1 MDKKEFRKIEENFN
15 YSLKKYNEKFR
26 SNHWK
31 FQISRKKSLFKK
43 ENLWNFRNNNLSV
56 GLDDQFYSKKQFL
69 NNFKILKKICGDKF
83 LEKTLPK
90 KNIGNVKNY
99 IKFKNKYFVD
109 MHDIFFVKFLYDLEK
124 NIDLKKIK
132 YICDIGSGYGTLAS
146 KILSLYHSK
155 KIILI
160 DLPESNLLSAFYLKK
175 LFPKKKFFYSCFLK
189 NKRFQRKSLR
199 KYDVFILNPW
209 DLFPFKRVDL
219 FINTRSMMEMDY
231 HIIKKYFHLIQ
242 NKISKRG
249 YFLNINRYYKDTTGY
264 PIEFHRYPYDK
275 KWEIIFSKTSWQ
287 QSHIHAM
294 LTRRTKNFND
304 SVCLEQKRIKLIM
317 LKKIKE
323 DPRLIRR
330 LLPDNIYKIYKFL
343 KRMIIKNN
351 EF

>member
-1 MDKKEFRKIEENFN
+1 MHIDDIASAINLMWKIRAKGVFNIGSGKKTNIRDIAIFLNKKLNKNKKIIFIDSKKSTSLIANNTKLRKRGWIPKKNINNILNDYLKKWIKRNLEKLKKNFN

-175 LFPKKKFFYSCFLK
+175 LFPKKKIFYSCFLK
-189 NKRFQRKSLR
+189 NKMFQRKSF
-199 KYDVFILNPW
+199 KKNNVFILNP
-209 DLFPFKRVDL
+209 
-219 FINTRSMMEMDY
+219 
-231 HIIKKYFHLIQ
+231 
-242 NKISKRG
+242 
-249 YFLNINRYYKDTTGY
+249 
-264 PIEFHRYPYDK
+264 
-275 KWEIIFSKTSWQ
+275 
-287 QSHIHAM
+287 
-294 LTRRTKNFND
+294 
-304 SVCLEQKRIKLIM
+304 
-317 LKKIKE
+317 
-323 DPRLIRR
+323 
-330 LLPDNIYKIYKFL
+330 
-343 KRMIIKNN
+343 
-351 EF
+351 

>member
-31 FQISRKKSLFKK
+31 FQISRKKNLFKK

-146 KILSLYHSK
+146 KILRFSGESFSGLL
-155 KIILI
+155 IL
-160 DLPESNLLSAFYLKK
+160 
-175 LFPKKKFFYSCFLK
+175 
-189 NKRFQRKSLR
+189 
-199 KYDVFILNPW
+199 
-209 DLFPFKRVDL
+209 
-219 FINTRSMMEMDY
+219 
-231 HIIKKYFHLIQ
+231 
-242 NKISKRG
+242 
-249 YFLNINRYYKDTTGY
+249 
-264 PIEFHRYPYDK
+264 
-275 KWEIIFSKTSWQ
+275 
-287 QSHIHAM
+287 
-294 LTRRTKNFND
+294 
-304 SVCLEQKRIKLIM
+304 
-317 LKKIKE
+317 
-323 DPRLIRR
+323 
-330 LLPDNIYKIYKFL
+330 
-343 KRMIIKNN
+343 
-351 EF
+351 